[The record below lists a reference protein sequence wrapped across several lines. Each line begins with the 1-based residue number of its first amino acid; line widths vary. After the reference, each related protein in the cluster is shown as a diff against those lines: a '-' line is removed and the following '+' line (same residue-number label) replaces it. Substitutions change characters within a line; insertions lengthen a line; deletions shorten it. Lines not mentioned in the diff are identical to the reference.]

1 MWPQTAAMNS
11 SGDQAFPLP
20 LPKRHGQWSG
30 RTLQRFRH
38 PGWQLSRKCAHTELD
53 SGTWHLGQVFL
64 QEPQYPLYKM
74 GLMVTTSDSVRVRRD
89 DAPKAFRRAPCTQQ
103 ELISGSSAP
112 MGQGWK
118 EAALPQGSGWGKS
131 WDPASEG
138 VRFTH
143 WHWWEQ
149 HWGGQGPASFHRV
162 GPGQTRVRLGLDW
175 RFRGRGTQH
184 AGGCNRWTK
193 VTWLVALCDS

>member
-1 MWPQTAAMNS
+1 
-11 SGDQAFPLP
+11 
-20 LPKRHGQWSG
+20 
-30 RTLQRFRH
+30 
-38 PGWQLSRKCAHTELD
+38 
-53 SGTWHLGQVFL
+53 
-64 QEPQYPLYKM
+64 
-74 GLMVTTSDSVRVRRD
+74 MVTTSDSVRVRRD

-103 ELISGSSAP
+103 ELISGSSVP

-175 RFRGRGTQH
+175 RFKGRGTQH

-193 VTWLVALCDS
+193 VTWLVALCDSWVPASPIGPMGLGPRLCHSLEDSSPPRAPGLTSL